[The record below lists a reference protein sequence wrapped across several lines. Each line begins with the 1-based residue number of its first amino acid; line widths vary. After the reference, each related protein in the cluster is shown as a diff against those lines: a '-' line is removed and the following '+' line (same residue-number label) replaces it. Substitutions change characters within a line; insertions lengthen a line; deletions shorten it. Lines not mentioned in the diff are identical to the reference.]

1 MGSVLRIKTVVKTA
15 MGFAMEP
22 AVTKAAVKTTV
33 AKLAMAN
40 LLDLSFGARFGYG
53 WCDGMYGRRRQ
64 W

>member
-1 MGSVLRIKTVVKTA
+1 MAKTA

-33 AKLAMAN
+33 ESTVAKLAMAS
-40 LLDLSFGARFGYG
+40 LLDLSFGARRRYG
-53 WCDGMYGRRRQ
+53 WCGGMYWCRRQ